1 MEAEEKNQLYI
12 MIILDK
18 VENSIMNIKSV
29 IQQK

>member
-18 VENSIMNIKSV
+18 EENSIMNIKSV